1 MAFSAP
7 SGLAYFFTDL
17 AQMQQQQQQQRE
29 NALRMRI
36 AQTQFEQQQAD
47 LARQQKARQALG
59 NALPQMLAPPPQQ
72 QQPIPQAPNPGQPS
86 VSMQPPQMPMRA
98 GVGQIGTPPLPPLP
112 QGGAKGAMP
121 PPGIPP
127 YRSMPSAPSI
137 PQTGGNGIPAPP
149 AQQAPNVAAPLSWEQ
164 AIKVLKDQGLSGA
177 DLFEG
182 MQQLT
187 PIMDAQAK
195 QQLALSQAQFG
206 NQMKLADLQMRYDSL
221 RQRAEDNALNRADR
235 EQAHADSMALRQ
247 EMIGLQKQRITIQM
261 AGAPGSD
268 LSDEDAKFLGEQL
281 AKGDTSVLTNLGRGA
296 QGAKNVVT
304 VRKAAIQ
311 YAKDHGMGGSDIAA
325 ADVAFQG
332 EKAGARTAA
341 VRSANIS
348 MAASE
353 ANQLADQAL
362 QVSSELPRSGARDV
376 NAALNDMR
384 ARFGDARV
392 SEFQVAINGFKNAYS
407 RAISPTGTPTVHD
420 KQHADELFSM
430 NQSPAQFVASIQQA
444 KREMAAALKAPGEV
458 QSQQRARIS
467 GNQSGPAVGTVEDG
481 YRFKGGNPAD
491 PNSWEPA
498 AGSGVPK

>member
-1 MAFSAP
+1 MPTWADYASLFQGMDESRLRMQYTRQQMA
-7 SGLAYFFTDL
+7 
-17 AQMQQQQQQQRE
+17 AQALQQQQAQQDR
-29 NALRMRI
+29 
-36 AQTQFEQQQAD
+36 
-47 LARQQKARQALG
+47 ARQLRAMGALG
-59 NALPQMLAPPPQQ
+59 NALPQLLAPPPGQQ
-72 QQPIPQAPNPGQPS
+72 AAPQAPNPGQPS
-86 VSMQPPQMPMRA
+86 VPAQPSPQMPMHA
-98 GVGQIGTPPLPPLP
+98 SGGQGGIPPLPPLP
-112 QGGAKGAMP
+112 PGGVKGSMP
-121 PPGIPP
+121 TAGIPP
-127 YRSMPSAPSI
+127 YRPMPSAPAVAPMS
-137 PQTGGNGIPAPP
+137 GGGIPPP
-149 AQQAPNVAAPLSWEQ
+149 PTPQAPASPAPLSWNQ
-164 AIKVLKDQGLSGA
+164 AIKLLKDQGLSGA

-206 NQMKLADLQMRYDSL
+206 NEMKLADLQVRYDSL

-261 AGAPGSD
+261 DGAPGSD
-268 LSDEDAKFLGEQL
+268 LTPEDAKFLGEQL

-296 QGAKNVVT
+296 QGAKNVVA

-311 YAKDHGMGGSDIAA
+311 YAKDHGMGGSDAAA
-325 ADVAFQG
+325 ADVQFQG
-332 EKAGARTAA
+332 EKAGARTAG
-341 VRSANIS
+341 VRATNIG

-376 NAALNDMR
+376 NSALNDMR

-407 RAISPTGTPTVHD
+407 RAISPSGAPTVHD

-444 KREMAAALKAPGEV
+444 KREMAAALKAPTEV
-458 QSQQRARIS
+458 QTQQRERIS
-467 GNQSGPAVGTVEDG
+467 GKTSSGPAVGTIEGG

-498 AGSGVPK
+498 SGSGVPK